1 MLDELAT
8 KRSRKPPETVAPAS
22 ESELLQSSAG
32 EIKPCEHNARV
43 LIGTSPQYAE
53 LHFDEF
59 LSRLRIGARDWTD
72 ADDLDLLCWLQ
83 SAHGVPRFVRA
94 QARNGALAVA
104 YSRRRDSLREFVE
117 RLSAWDGTPRIEHA
131 FEDAWGAPD
140 DMLTRA
146 ASRNFFVA
154 LIARAVHPG
163 AKVEHCGR
171 SRVRKAHSSHLRCV
185 HSDSTSTPK

>member
-1 MLDELAT
+1 MPDFGAKVHVLDELAT

-94 QARNGALAVA
+94 RLATV
-104 YSRRRDSLREFVE
+104 RLR
-117 RLSAWDGTPRIEHA
+117 SP
-131 FEDAWGAPD
+131 
-140 DMLTRA
+140 TRA
-146 ASRNFFVA
+146 AVTRCASLSRDYPHGT
-154 LIARAVHPG
+154 ARHASSMPSRMPG
-163 AKVEHCGR
+163 GA
-171 SRVRKAHSSHLRCV
+171 
-185 HSDSTSTPK
+185 